1 MENWSVKKQ
10 LCLIFGGGAVLL
22 IFIFLVAIFY
32 DGNGNKNDLTEP
44 KENLDGLQGN
54 WAKVDNTT
62 RKVDKS
68 EYLSF
73 DGKGNV
79 TYYISGY
86 SLNYNYTFDDKVS
99 FENWSCSLK
108 STPYSDGSKQYRLE
122 CWSDTT
128 MRVFI
133 RQ

>member
-32 DGNGNKNDLTEP
+32 DGNGNKTDLTES

-79 TYYISGY
+79 TY
-86 SLNYNYTFDDKVS
+86 
-99 FENWSCSLK
+99 
-108 STPYSDGSKQYRLE
+108 
-122 CWSDTT
+122 
-128 MRVFI
+128 
-133 RQ
+133 